1 MVDGA
6 VAAWKVI
13 GDGYA
18 YAVRSSA
25 TAEDLP
31 GASFAGQQD
40 TLSEHSW
47 RSGADRCDP
56 SLFRESVYRSRH
68 FVSSENRFG
77 HRGIALS
84 VVVQRMVFP
93 DAAGIL
99 FTADPVSGHRGTIA
113 IDAGFGLGE
122 ALVSGLVTADLYRI
136 DKTTGAVKEVR
147 VGDKAIA
154 IRALPAGG
162 TFDRT
167 ALAVAARRGYSTMR
181 RCASCGIWRGALS
194 RTTTVCPRMWSGV
207 WKAMI
212 CFVVQARPIT
222 SLYPL
227 PTPTPG
233 RGLRVYFGFTTRK
246 T

>member
-1 MVDGA
+1 M
-6 VAAWKVI
+6 I

-40 TLSEHSW
+40 TYLNIRGEAALIDAI
-47 RSGADRCDP
+47 RRCFV
-56 SLFRESVYRSRH
+56 SLFTDRAILYRQK
-68 FVSSENRFG
+68 NRFG

-136 DKTTGAVKEVR
+136 DKATGAVKEVR

-154 IRALPAGG
+154 IRALPTGG
-162 TFDRT
+162 TVT
-167 ALAVAARRGYSTMR
+167 EPPAVAATGAGTR
-181 RCASCGIWRGALS
+181 RCVAAQAGGFGA
-194 RTTTVCPRMWSGV
+194 
-207 WKAMI
+207 
-212 CFVVQARPIT
+212 AR
-222 SLYPL
+222 
-227 PTPTPG
+227 
-233 RGLRVYFGFTTRK
+233 
-246 T
+246 